1 VERALRARLSPYGDP
16 ATASPLGLPA
26 IARRTT
32 ARDRVPPYGNQRLG
46 TVPCVTT
53 EPLPTGRYFLS
64 ENYLRGA
71 SASGN
76 YLSLRFQRANSR
88 LKSPF
93 PFFACPEL
101 VEGCP
106 RGYPLFSMLGKF
118 ITLEGPEGSGKS
130 TQAKMMIRR
139 LGDLGIEAM
148 YTREPGGTAL
158 GEEIR
163 NILQHNQAGE
173 APCERAELLLFEAS
187 RNQLVE
193 KVIRP
198 ALEKGTWVI
207 CDRFMDSTTAYQ
219 GYGRGLPVDE
229 VKSIHTFTIN
239 DVIPELTLLLDLNV
253 ETGFDRIAQ
262 RFLELGE
269 SADRFEQEERSFH
282 ERVRMGYLNLA
293 DEEPDRFRIVDASK
307 DPESVAEQIWIII
320 QELLGQISQNN

>member
-1 VERALRARLSPYGDP
+1 MS
-16 ATASPLGLPA
+16 
-26 IARRTT
+26 
-32 ARDRVPPYGNQRLG
+32 
-46 TVPCVTT
+46 
-53 EPLPTGRYFLS
+53 
-64 ENYLRGA
+64 
-71 SASGN
+71 
-76 YLSLRFQRANSR
+76 
-88 LKSPF
+88 
-93 PFFACPEL
+93 
-101 VEGCP
+101 
-106 RGYPLFSMLGKF
+106 GKF

-139 LGDLGIEAM
+139 LSELGIEAM

-163 NILQHNQAGE
+163 NILQHNSAGE

-207 CDRFMDSTTAYQ
+207 CDRFIDSTTAYQ

-229 VKSIHTFTIN
+229 VQAIN
-239 DVIPELTLLLDLNV
+239 SFAINWVAPDLTLLLDLDI
-253 ETGFDRIAQ
+253 ETGFDRITQ

-282 ERVRMGYLNLA
+282 ERVRQGYLTQA
-293 DEEPDRFRIVDASK
+293 ETEPERFRIIDAARN
-307 DPESVAEQIWIII
+307 PESVSEEIWKILTDVFKLTI
-320 QELLGQISQNN
+320 

>member
-1 VERALRARLSPYGDP
+1 
-16 ATASPLGLPA
+16 
-26 IARRTT
+26 
-32 ARDRVPPYGNQRLG
+32 
-46 TVPCVTT
+46 
-53 EPLPTGRYFLS
+53 
-64 ENYLRGA
+64 
-71 SASGN
+71 
-76 YLSLRFQRANSR
+76 
-88 LKSPF
+88 
-93 PFFACPEL
+93 
-101 VEGCP
+101 
-106 RGYPLFSMLGKF
+106 
-118 ITLEGPEGSGKS
+118 
-130 TQAKMMIRR
+130 MMIRR
-139 LGDLGIEAM
+139 LGELGTEAM

-229 VKSIHTFTIN
+229 VQSIHSFTIN
-239 DVIPELTLLLDLNV
+239 GIEPDLTLLLDLEV

-282 ERVRMGYLNLA
+282 ERVRQGYLKLA
-293 DEEPDRFRIVDASK
+293 AEEPDRFRIVDASQT
-307 DPESVAEQIWIII
+307 PEAVSDSIWTFIK
-320 QELLGQISQNN
+320 LLLTEGREDR

>member
-1 VERALRARLSPYGDP
+1 MR
-16 ATASPLGLPA
+16 
-26 IARRTT
+26 
-32 ARDRVPPYGNQRLG
+32 
-46 TVPCVTT
+46 
-53 EPLPTGRYFLS
+53 
-64 ENYLRGA
+64 
-71 SASGN
+71 
-76 YLSLRFQRANSR
+76 
-88 LKSPF
+88 
-93 PFFACPEL
+93 
-101 VEGCP
+101 
-106 RGYPLFSMLGKF
+106 GKF

-130 TQAKMMIRR
+130 TQAKIMIRR

-163 NILQHNQAGE
+163 NILQHNSAGE

-198 ALEKGTWVI
+198 ALEKGIWVI

-229 VKSIHTFTIN
+229 VKSIHHFTIH
-239 DVIPELTLLLDLNV
+239 DVTPDLTLLLDLSI
-253 ETGFDRIAQ
+253 ETGFERIAE

-282 ERVRMGYLNLA
+282 ERVRQGYLKLA
-293 DEEPDRFRIVDASK
+293 AEEPNRFRIVNA
-307 DPESVAEQIWIII
+307 
-320 QELLGQISQNN
+320 SQNPETVSASIWSIIEQLLTEDRKDR

>member
-1 VERALRARLSPYGDP
+1 MK
-16 ATASPLGLPA
+16 T
-26 IARRTT
+26 
-32 ARDRVPPYGNQRLG
+32 
-46 TVPCVTT
+46 
-53 EPLPTGRYFLS
+53 
-64 ENYLRGA
+64 
-71 SASGN
+71 
-76 YLSLRFQRANSR
+76 
-88 LKSPF
+88 
-93 PFFACPEL
+93 
-101 VEGCP
+101 
-106 RGYPLFSMLGKF
+106 GKF

-139 LGDLGIEAM
+139 LAELGIEAM

-173 APCERAELLLFEAS
+173 TPCERAELLLFEAS

-229 VKSIHTFTIN
+229 VKSIHHFTVN
-239 DVIPELTLLLDLNV
+239 GMEPDLTLLLDLEV
-253 ETGFDRIAQ
+253 ETGFERIAQ

-282 ERVRMGYLNLA
+282 ERVRAGYLTLA
-293 DEEPDRFRIVDASK
+293 TEEPERFRIVDASQE
-307 DPESVAEQIWIII
+307 PEAVSTDIWAIL
-320 QELLGQISQNN
+320 QNQLLAG

>member
-1 VERALRARLSPYGDP
+1 M
-16 ATASPLGLPA
+16 
-26 IARRTT
+26 I
-32 ARDRVPPYGNQRLG
+32 
-46 TVPCVTT
+46 
-53 EPLPTGRYFLS
+53 
-64 ENYLRGA
+64 
-71 SASGN
+71 
-76 YLSLRFQRANSR
+76 
-88 LKSPF
+88 
-93 PFFACPEL
+93 
-101 VEGCP
+101 
-106 RGYPLFSMLGKF
+106 GKF

-139 LGDLGIEAM
+139 LGELGIEAM

-229 VKSIHTFTIN
+229 VKAIHAFTIN
-239 DVIPELTLLLDLNV
+239 GVSPDLTLLLDLAV

-282 ERVRMGYLNLA
+282 ERVRQGYLKLA
-293 DEEPDRFRIVDASK
+293 EEEPDRFRIVDASQ
-307 DPESVAEQIWIII
+307 DPETVSSSIWAAI
-320 QELLGQISQNN
+320 QKLLKENDQNN